1 MTGPELSPELAAE
14 HAEHKFDDAAYL
26 LGALADADRAAFEV
40 HLARCPVC
48 QERITAFG
56 DLPGVLDRADD
67 SAWVP
72 QPPPD
77 TLLPRLLREA
87 AAGRRRRA
95 WRLGVL
101 GAAAACLVVLLVGA
115 GVLGWRHA
123 HQPRTLAMQPVSQ
136 AASGVYATV
145 RLLGDDAAPRIEL
158 ECGYAGAR
166 PAQYPANEPSYRMVV
181 YNRAGLMRDLG
192 SWTPQPGEDVELVR
206 DSPWRRQAL
215 SRIEISDASGA
226 VLLRLTL

>member
-1 MTGPELSPELAAE
+1 MTGPELDPALAAE
-14 HAEHKFDDAAYL
+14 HAAHEFDDAAYL
-26 LGALADADRAAFEV
+26 LGALDEADQVAFEA

-48 QERITAFG
+48 QERITG
-56 DLPGVLDRADD
+56 LGGLPGVLDRADS

-72 QPPPD
+72 EPPPD

-87 AAGRRRRA
+87 AASRRRRA

-101 GAAAACLVVLLVGA
+101 GAAAACLVLLLVGG
-115 GVLGWRHA
+115 GVLGWQHA
-123 HQPRTLAMQPVSQ
+123 HQPRTLALRPVSP
-136 AASGVYATV
+136 AAAGVYATV
-145 RLLGDDAAPRIEL
+145 RLLGDDAAPRIQL
-158 ECGYAGAR
+158 ECGYTSGQAPR
-166 PAQYPANEPSYRMVV
+166 YPAAQPSYRMVV

-215 SRIEISDASGA
+215 SRIEISDADGA